1 MNENQIKTMLVRH
14 KFEKSENDFTRLS
27 IEYENAAIR
36 RVREG
41 SVKDHAFLDYED
53 FKDKMGAA
61 ASTQK
66 KTYEYNTVAAITLF
80 CRAAIEGGAK
90 PDDAYDLSEVLLQQ
104 LEKAKTVLEIQEIFQ
119 LAETMFAR
127 MVHNARTK
135 NKPYQIEKC
144 RTYIGENIFRKI
156 TVAEVAGHV
165 GLHPHYLSNL
175 FSQYEGINLKDFI
188 QQEKVNAACYMLR
201 YSNKSISEIALSF
214 GYKSQS
220 KFTDIFRKW
229 EAMTP
234 SEYRNLNHHP
244 ASE

>member
-1 MNENQIKTMLVRH
+1 MNENQIKTRLVRH

-41 SVKDHAFLDYED
+41 NLQNHTFLDYED
-53 FKDKMGAA
+53 FKDKMGAS
-61 ASTQK
+61 ASTPK

-104 LEKAKTVLEIQEIFQ
+104 LEKAQTILDIQEIFQ

-127 MVHNARTK
+127 MVHNARAK

-156 TVAEVAGHV
+156 TVAEVASHV
-165 GLHPHYLSNL
+165 GLHPHYLSTL
-175 FSQYEGINLKDFI
+175 FSEYEGMNLKDFI

-201 YSNKSISEIALSF
+201 YSDKSISEIALNF

-229 EAMTP
+229 QAMTP